1 MSSPFFMEGI
11 IPEIYALLAPAVQPI
26 SSFCHASNKYLV
38 TLTVNEKLLLKR
50 DIMMTA
56 LS

>member
-1 MSSPFFMEGI
+1 MSSPLFMKDI
-11 IPEIYALLAPAVQPI
+11 IPEIYALLAPAVQTI

-50 DIMMTA
+50 DIMMTV